1 MFFGLQAFP
10 ADVRTLL
17 LFLEFLTLSFASPK
31 SVANVMASVK
41 FHHERLGF
49 DLQRFEHIRLRLAL
63 RSLGRTMR
71 TPPSQAAPFPPQLLA
86 PLVSFADRLGPWA
99 LAFRALVVLAFF
111 TFARLSSL
119 VPPAAGAFDISR
131 WPTVGDVARV
141 GEGALLRLKYSKT
154 RQGADGGFQVP
165 LRVACR
171 LPCPVAVV
179 TSLLDR
185 AARLRLPFSAPL
197 FAREGGGGGGAQALV
212 SLTQPQAR
220 ALLARG
226 LGLLGL
232 PPTAFSFHSFRRG
245 GCSFAFAQG
254 AVESDLAQHGDWR
267 SAAIREYYPPLLAR
281 ARVAD
286 ALARAG
292 ATPS

>member
-1 MFFGLQAFP
+1 MRDRVARRQKQAFAPGTRANHLSHLRIFLLFSVFFGLQAFP

-71 TPPSQAAPFPPQLLA
+71 TAPSQAAPFPPQLLA
-86 PLVSFADRLGPWA
+86 PLVGFADRLGPWA
-99 LAFRALVVLAFF
+99 LAFRALVILAFF

-119 VPPAAGAFDISR
+119 
-131 WPTVGDVARV
+131 
-141 GEGALLRLKYSKT
+141 
-154 RQGADGGFQVP
+154 VP

-197 FAREGGGGGGAQALV
+197 FARGGGAQALV

-220 ALLARG
+220 ALLAPG